1 VNAPSAVANPK
12 IREGCPSMTRL
23 QPPALTRAIRQLS
36 VLQLSDVKKEMQDE
50 SNRSDKDRDPEAVL
64 GGF

>member
-1 VNAPSAVANPK
+1 VWPGLFVFQGIVLAGLHLCSQNAVVVATS
-12 IREGCPSMTRL
+12 GSF
-23 QPPALTRAIRQLS
+23 
-36 VLQLSDVKKEMQDE
+36 LSDVKKEMQNE